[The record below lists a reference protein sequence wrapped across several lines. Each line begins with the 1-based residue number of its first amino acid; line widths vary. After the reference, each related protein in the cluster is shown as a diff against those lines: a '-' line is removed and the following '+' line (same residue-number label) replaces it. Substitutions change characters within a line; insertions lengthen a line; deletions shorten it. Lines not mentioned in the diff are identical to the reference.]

1 MLSRAQEQ
9 GGGVKQ
15 GKKKSCAKSVIVSV
29 TAAGNCV
36 LDPRDS
42 EGAM

>member
-9 GGGVKQ
+9 GGCVKQ
-15 GKKKSCAKSVIVSV
+15 GKKSCAKSVIVSV